1 MSGRLISYV
10 DMETCDFIFLQSKS
24 EDRRVQFVGK
34 MKYKR
39 KHSIECGKLNP
50 KLYYN
55 NELLTRL
62 FFLSLLQIQ
71 FSFNNNTHDIKLI
84 LLTILKDFTEIIGR
98 AKFLKVGIRDIQ

>member
-1 MSGRLISYV
+1 MW
-10 DMETCDFIFLQSKS
+10 ET
-24 EDRRVQFVGK
+24 
-34 MKYKR
+34 
-39 KHSIECGKLNP
+39 HP

-84 LLTILKDFTEIIGR
+84 LLTILKDFTEIIRR
-98 AKFLKVGIRDIQ
+98 ANFLKVGIRDIQ

>member
-39 KHSIECGKLNP
+39 KHSIECGKLTQN
-50 KLYYN
+50 Y
-55 NELLTRL
+55 
-62 FFLSLLQIQ
+62 
-71 FSFNNNTHDIKLI
+71 
-84 LLTILKDFTEIIGR
+84 II
-98 AKFLKVGIRDIQ
+98 IMNY